1 MDGWSFSLCLERK
14 QLLGRVIQISTFIT
28 IINVTQ
34 KVSSAPSQ
42 SFAATDIQ
50 DMAVCVGNYVNTLRF
65 GNIGANKRFTNFQFI
80 ELFHGLTPNQKHSS
94 EQRDQ
99 SAVFWH

>member
-1 MDGWSFSLCLERK
+1 MDGRRLSLCLERK

-28 IINVTQ
+28 IVKVTQ
-34 KVSSAPSQ
+34 EVSSAPSQ

-65 GNIGANKRFTNFQFI
+65 WNIGAKKRFTNFGFV
-80 ELFHGLTPNQKHSS
+80 EFFHGLRGLSLNEKG
-94 EQRDQ
+94 
-99 SAVFWH
+99 